1 MKAKILN
8 HAWQRKKYEVALKME
23 KKKKREDGWIPTQ
36 LLPCMKTKAYF
47 ITPRIHPSK

>member
-23 KKKKREDGWIPTQ
+23 KKKKKKRGWMDSNTTTS
-36 LLPCMKTKAYF
+36 M
-47 ITPRIHPSK
+47 HEN